1 MAKKQRKKT
10 LKGKTKGE
18 ILYEYLVKKGEEFS
32 KHLRENST
40 IWEKSLYR
48 TLKDLH
54 YKFEFQV
61 PVIVPVGKSFRLYI
75 VDFLLTDFN
84 IFIEADGKF
93 HHTKENQK
101 KDNLRTKHLS
111 KIGYIPLRLTNS
123 QISVYTKEQINDIIQ
138 TKLKML
144 NPSNKF

>member
-1 MAKKQRKKT
+1 MAKKQRKKS

-18 ILYEYLVKKGEEFS
+18 VLYEYLVKKGQEFS
-32 KHLRENST
+32 KHLREHST
-40 IWEKSLYR
+40 PWEKSLYK

-144 NPSNKF
+144 NPSN